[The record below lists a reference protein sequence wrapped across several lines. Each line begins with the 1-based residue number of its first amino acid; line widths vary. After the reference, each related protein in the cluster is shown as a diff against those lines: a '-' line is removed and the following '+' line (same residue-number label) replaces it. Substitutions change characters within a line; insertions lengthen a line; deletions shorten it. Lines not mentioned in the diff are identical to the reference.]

1 MKRMI
6 KSIEI
11 CYKESDRLFKMLNL
25 DLKGIKNI
33 RFREKNLKFDLK
45 SECKS

>member
-1 MKRMI
+1 MKRMF
-6 KSIEI
+6 KSMKI

-33 RFREKNLKFDLK
+33 RFTEKNLKFNLK
-45 SECKS
+45 SE